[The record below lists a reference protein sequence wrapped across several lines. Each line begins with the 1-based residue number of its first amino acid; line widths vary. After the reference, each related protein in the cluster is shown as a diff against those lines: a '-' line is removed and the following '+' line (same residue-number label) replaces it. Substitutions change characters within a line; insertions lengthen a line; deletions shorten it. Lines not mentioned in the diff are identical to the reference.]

1 MQVLHPIGQIVQ
13 LDVAVRYVPATQLKQ
28 EDMFVGEPLP
38 PPICT
43 SDKRPR
49 TVKMTEALLK
59 GAASVATLGLGAIYF
74 GVMASKKR
82 RERRIEMDKNPFES
96 FKCANCDKRQYYSKN
111 ALRYK
116 CG

>member
-1 MQVLHPIGQIVQ
+1 MFDITEDEVVSS
-13 LDVAVRYVPATQLKQ
+13 